1 VGIERRS
8 NAVGI
13 NRTGNFPLF
22 LRRLILI
29 EGAFSLVSVPS
40 PPTWQMEVAK
50 SDLLRALRTARTRA
64 TLRRTKGA
72 GVEHDITLT
81 AAPGGLSVRSS
92 FAAMDIPGD
101 GAWPS
106 PILAYA
112 AGLKRVV
119 PKLPGAT
126 VTLRYE
132 AGRLYLGP
140 VWMSAREA

>member
-1 VGIERRS
+1 MSAID
-8 NAVGI
+8 
-13 NRTGNFPLF
+13 
-22 LRRLILI
+22 
-29 EGAFSLVSVPS
+29 
-40 PPTWQMEVAK
+40 PPIWQIEVAK
-50 SDLLRALRTARTRA
+50 PDLLRALQTARTRA

-72 GVEHDITLT
+72 GVEHDITLA

-106 PILAYA
+106 PIMAYA

-119 PKLPGAT
+119 PKLPGIT
-126 VTLRYE
+126 VKLRYE